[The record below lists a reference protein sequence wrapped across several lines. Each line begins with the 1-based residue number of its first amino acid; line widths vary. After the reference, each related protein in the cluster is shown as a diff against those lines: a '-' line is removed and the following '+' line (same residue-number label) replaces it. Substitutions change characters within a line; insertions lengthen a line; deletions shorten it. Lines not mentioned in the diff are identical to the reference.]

1 MRITRWDP
9 FRELDEVR
17 KEMNRLLRRFPV
29 FEPVAEGEWESSTFF
44 PAVDLKE
51 EDDHL
56 SLVMDLPGV
65 KKDDIEI
72 RVDGNLLQIRAER
85 KFEDEKSQDKYYRL
99 ERFYGV
105 FQRSFTLPDKVDPE
119 KLKAKYEN
127 GVLTITLPKKAESHP
142 KKVKVE

>member
-1 MRITRWDP
+1 
-9 FRELDEVR
+9 
-17 KEMNRLLRRFPV
+17 
-29 FEPVAEGEWESSTFF
+29 
-44 PAVDLKE
+44 
-51 EDDHL
+51 
-56 SLVMDLPGV
+56 MDLPGV